1 MSLDVK
7 KQAVSARSA
16 TARSVGAAL
25 RMPKVDALN
34 DPLVHHGVVG
44 TGVVRT
50 GAGPVPHGPDILFCP
65 APAGKS
71 VAGVPDVS
79 WEARA
84 PEAVEIAYLGVVIA
98 AMNLVLL

>member
-7 KQAVSARSA
+7 KQAVSARTA
-16 TARSVGAAL
+16 TARSLGAAL

-34 DPLVHHGVVG
+34 DLLVHYGVVG

-50 GAGPVPHGPDILFCP
+50 GAGPVPHGPDVLLRP

-71 VAGVPDVS
+71 VAGVPDMS
-79 WEARA
+79 WEAGA

-98 AMNLVLL
+98 ATKLVLL

>member
-7 KQAVSARSA
+7 KQAVSARTA
-16 TARSVGAAL
+16 TARSLGAAL

-50 GAGPVPHGPDILFCP
+50 GAGPVPHGP
-65 APAGKS
+65 A
-71 VAGVPDVS
+71 
-79 WEARA
+79 
-84 PEAVEIAYLGVVIA
+84 
-98 AMNLVLL
+98 VLLNPLPPERAWQDSPT